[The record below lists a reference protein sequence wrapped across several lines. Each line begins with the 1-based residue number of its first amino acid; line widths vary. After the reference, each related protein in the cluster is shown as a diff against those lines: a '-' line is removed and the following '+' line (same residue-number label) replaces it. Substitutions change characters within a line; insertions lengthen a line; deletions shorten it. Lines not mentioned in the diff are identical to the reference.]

1 MGGGL
6 LQIAA
11 YGAQDVYLTGDPQI
25 TFFKVVYRRHTNFSM
40 ESIEQ
45 QFSGSVGF
53 GKSDLSCTISRNG
66 DLINSMFLQ
75 VTLPQLP
82 VGAKWIDYVGHRLIS
97 SVRINLGGDTI
108 DEHNGRWL
116 HVWDQLTHTRHDKDS
131 YEEMVGHVD
140 AGIGGWNSKYVTGQ
154 QTLYIPLQFWF
165 NRNPGLSLPLIA
177 LQYHEVKVVFNFEK
191 IEKLIEWP
199 NTGKHVDVIVP
210 PDNFGGMTIATGG
223 TWNSAADAE
232 NNSGTFHVTGGSG
245 DFIGNAQIFGNDKS
259 PNFEANLYVDYIYL
273 DTEERKR
280 FAQMSHEYLID
291 QLQIQG
297 KETFSTLKHRMRL
310 NFNHPVKELVWVLEP
325 TESTQENGTVGKLNT
340 RDFALYDGISGL
352 TRLTGWTEAAG
363 FFTSG
368 TTFGTGAQLTVVNTD
383 GVLKKLEIT
392 EAGRDYQKG
401 DVLSVPTNISDGT
414 NITLSALHIER
425 PPCYS
430 GYVSGSSNISGVV
443 TDFGIFGE
451 GDLSEKYDWMK
462 DAKLQI
468 NGHDRF
474 STRPAS
480 YFRRVQ
486 PYQFHSGAP
495 EVPVYCYSFALRPE
509 EFQPSGTC
517 NFSRIDNAYLEINL
531 NTYLTPHVYGSQG
544 STAKIPYYITQGTY
558 TDGKYSS
565 PTFNSDCEINIYAYA
580 VSYNVLKIV
589 SGRGGLAYSN

>member
-11 YGAQDVYLTGDPQI
+11 YCAQDVYLTGDPQI

-45 QFSGSVGF
+45 QFSGSVDF

-223 TWNSAADAE
+223 IWNSAADAE
-232 NNSGTFHVTGGSG
+232 NNSGTFHVTDSG
-245 DFIGNAQIFGNDKS
+245 DFIGNAIDFGANS
-259 PNFEANLYVDYIYL
+259 LNFEANLYVDYIYL

-297 KETFSTLKHRMRL
+297 KETVKTLKYRMRL

-352 TRLTGWTEAAG
+352 TRLTGWTESSSDQLFA
-363 FFTSG
+363 SG
-368 TTFGTGAQLTVVNTD
+368 TTFGTGAKLKVEITD
-383 GVLKKLEIT
+383 HVLKKLKIET
-392 EAGRDYQKG
+392 AGHDYQKG
-401 DVLSVPTNISDGT
+401 DVLSVPATISEGT

-558 TDGKYSS
+558 TDGKYPS